1 MGAGDWEAVRGFGR
15 GSGHLD
21 VLRLRDYRH
30 DARNEG
36 GLMEKAKLVLAAIIA
51 LVCVTACPLIISR
64 ADKGTERRQSMSAG
78 AEDYDVLLVIR
89 RRDQDTGE
97 WAEDNEG
104 IRRVGNFADLDMA
117 KQAFN
122 KVDDALDRGL
132 LEEDDGE
139 GGPE

>member
-1 MGAGDWEAVRGFGR
+1 MN
-15 GSGHLD
+15 S
-21 VLRLRDYRH
+21 
-30 DARNEG
+30 
-36 GLMEKAKLVLAAIIA
+36 
-51 LVCVTACPLIISR
+51 S
-64 ADKGTERRQSMSAG
+64 AD
-78 AEDYDVLLVIR
+78 DYDVLLVIR